1 MSDFLSG
8 NWIWVALVIGGA
20 TLLDIWLTFK
30 RSSFTQLKARFFVAY
45 FCNLITRFVALAVM
59 LILAKPLVPLT
70 SNISIGWALVGLF
83 IAIIAIAIGVNIVV
97 NIVVGKIQW
106 LAKLRDDLL
115 PTPKNK
121 TSTQIAFSPKE
132 I

>member
-1 MSDFLSG
+1 
-8 NWIWVALVIGGA
+8 
-20 TLLDIWLTFK
+20 
-30 RSSFTQLKARFFVAY
+30 
-45 FCNLITRFVALAVM
+45 
-59 LILAKPLVPLT
+59 VPLT

-83 IAIIAIAIGVNIVV
+83 IAIIAIAIGVNIGV

-132 I
+132 T